1 MSEVVEQTIPLE
13 QKLKQ
18 LTVEELKADLAFFK
32 YKHWLANKT
41 LQERIESRN
50 CTYKTLQDV
59 WLLTKDI
66 DSKRY
71 LATKEII
78 EMFAKQ
84 IDGFTHITKVHK
96 LRVKLI
102 KDELSL
108 RSNGKAKS

>member
-1 MSEVVEQTIPLE
+1 MQVEEQEIPLE

-50 CTYKTLQDV
+50 CSYKTLQNV
-59 WLLTKDI
+59 WLILKDI

-78 EMFAKQ
+78 NMFAKQ
-84 IDGFTHITKVHK
+84 IDGFTYITKRHK
-96 LRVKLI
+96 LRVKAI

-108 RSNGKAKS
+108 RTNGKAKS